1 MQKPLRLVPASFD
14 RHCSSMTDK
23 RVDPATGSAVTYTE
37 LVATYKKQYK
47 RREIE
52 DLDLVNLHMSDGVK
66 IQGS

>member
-1 MQKPLRLVPASFD
+1 
-14 RHCSSMTDK
+14 MTDK

-52 DLDLVNLHMSDGVK
+52 DPGLALCVC
-66 IQGS
+66 

>member
-1 MQKPLRLVPASFD
+1 
-14 RHCSSMTDK
+14 MTDK